1 MIEMKNL
8 GKTYGSKENATVALD
23 HVNLAIGQGEFVAIM
38 GKSGAGKST
47 LLHILGGLDTF
58 DSGEYRLMGKS
69 VGTLK
74 DKSLSRLRNETIGFV
89 MQDFALISEK
99 TVLFNTMLP
108 LFFDKTPWSKM
119 KTQCMAALD
128 RENRVT
134 LPLPRSWLRSPTSTP
149 KPRAEGSSPSAPAK
163 NREASTML
171 ASLFFVSAHK
181 DSATRHGC
189 ALRSA
194 CRGVSERQWRSAA
207 NRPRRQ
213 PRPSPSAPATKPAK
227 TLGFRRFSFFM
238 CCMVIWCILVQTAG
252 FRTWF
257 YPFPTAATLSST
269 QNAPSFAFFWLN
281 RVRFSL
287 FHCFLAAKFSPWFLC
302 NLLHSVYKL
311 KPSVIPCRRE
321 VSFLT

>member
-23 HVNLAIGQGEFVAIM
+23 HINLAIGQGEFVAIM

-119 KTQCMAALD
+119 KAQGLAAL
-128 RENRVT
+128 ERVGIQE
-134 LPLPRSWLRSPTSTP
+134 LAKKRVNQLSGGQKQRVAIARAIVKKPPLLLADEPT
-149 KPRAEGSSPSAPAK
+149 GS
-163 NREASTML
+163 L
-171 ASLFFVSAHK
+171 
-181 DSATRHGC
+181 DSETGKSIMEILT
-189 ALRSA
+189 ALNGQGTTIVLVTHDEDVAA
-194 CRGVSERQWRSAA
+194 CCKRKIFLSDGKIVQDFSRQ
-207 NRPRRQ
+207 
-213 PRPSPSAPATKPAK
+213 T
-227 TLGFRRFSFFM
+227 
-238 CCMVIWCILVQTAG
+238 
-252 FRTWF
+252 
-257 YPFPTAATLSST
+257 
-269 QNAPSFAFFWLN
+269 
-281 RVRFSL
+281 
-287 FHCFLAAKFSPWFLC
+287 
-302 NLLHSVYKL
+302 
-311 KPSVIPCRRE
+311 
-321 VSFLT
+321 

>member
-47 LLHILGGLDTF
+47 LLHILGGQDTF

-163 NREASTML
+163 KSGIAS
-171 ASLFFVSAHK
+171 AVPDFFVS
-181 DSATRHGC
+181 
-189 ALRSA
+189 
-194 CRGVSERQWRSAA
+194 
-207 NRPRRQ
+207 
-213 PRPSPSAPATKPAK
+213 
-227 TLGFRRFSFFM
+227 
-238 CCMVIWCILVQTAG
+238 
-252 FRTWF
+252 
-257 YPFPTAATLSST
+257 
-269 QNAPSFAFFWLN
+269 
-281 RVRFSL
+281 VR
-287 FHCFLAAKFSPWFLC
+287 
-302 NLLHSVYKL
+302 
-311 KPSVIPCRRE
+311 
-321 VSFLT
+321 